1 MKCFRFNVFFIVI
14 FSLFMILPRAMAC
27 EQKASD
33 HCHQT
38 AKKKTKETNK
48 NECRSCCQTLLTLST
63 EMMTLTTPEVYLLS
77 VQFNYISMALKAY
90 AEPELRPPI
99 S

>member
-1 MKCFRFNVFFIVI
+1 MKCFRFNVFFIVV
-14 FSLFMILPRAMAC
+14 FSLFMILPRAIAC

-38 AKKKTKETNK
+38 AKKKSKD
-48 NECRSCCQTLLTLST
+48 ECRSCCQTLLTFPT
-63 EMMTLTTPEVYLLS
+63 EMMTLTMPEVYLLS
-77 VQFNYISMALKAY
+77 VQFNYINMALKVY